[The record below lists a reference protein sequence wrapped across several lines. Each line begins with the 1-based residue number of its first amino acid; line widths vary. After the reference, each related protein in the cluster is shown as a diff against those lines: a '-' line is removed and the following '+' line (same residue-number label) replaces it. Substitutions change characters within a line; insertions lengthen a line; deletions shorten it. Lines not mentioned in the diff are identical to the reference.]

1 MAGFSREVA
10 KRIFAEELRNSNLSF
25 RDGEDQ
31 HQYAPMYLLTP
42 TGAKCNRVFVVG
54 TLTERDDIGGD
65 TEYWRGRIVDPTG
78 SILIYAGQYQPE
90 AAQKLSSIEPP
101 AYVAVVG
108 KPNLYQ
114 TEDGNVVISLRAEA
128 IQKVD
133 EATRD
138 RWILDTAERTQE
150 RLKVMGEASPVSGEF
165 STADKETALP
175 AMDVDRAKQHY
186 NTDIKQYRTMVI
198 RALNS
203 LRSDLGQGPKT
214 EPIED
219 VKLDG
224 ANRTS
229 VVEPESSKP
238 GYAQTNS
245 TDHGRVKQEPKQDP
259 SKKSKSKT
267 SAAKETHLSGFPD
280 SEQDEIETIPVFK
293 KS

>member
-1 MAGFSREVA
+1 MVGFSREVA

-42 TGAKCNRVFVVG
+42 TGAKCNRVFIVG

-78 SILIYAGQYQPE
+78 SILVYAGQYQPE
-90 AAQKLSSIEPP
+90 AAQKLASIEPP

-114 TEDGNVVISLRAEA
+114 TEDGNVMISLRAEA

-150 RLKVMGEASPVSGEF
+150 RLNTLAEAAPVSGEF

-186 NTDIKQYRTMVI
+186 NTDIKQYRMMVI

-219 VKLDG
+219 VKLD
-224 ANRTS
+224 ANVTS
-229 VVEPESSKP
+229 VEPESHKP
-238 GYAQTNS
+238 DYAQTTAN
-245 TDHGRVKQEPKQDP
+245 DRGKAKLEPKQDP
-259 SKKSKSKT
+259 SKKSKSKA
-267 SAAKETHLSGFPD
+267 SAAKETLLSGFSD
-280 SEQDEIETIPVFK
+280 SEQDEVETIPVFK

>member
-42 TGAKCNRVFVVG
+42 TGAKCNRAFIVG

-78 SILIYAGQYQPE
+78 SILVYAGQYQPE
-90 AAQKLSSIEPP
+90 AAQKLASIEPP
-101 AYVAVVG
+101 AHVAVVG

-138 RWILDTAERTQE
+138 KWILDAAERTQE
-150 RLKVMGEASPVSGEF
+150 RLKAMKEAAPVSSEF
-165 STADKETALP
+165 STADKSAALP

-186 NTDIKQYRTMVI
+186 GTDITQYRMMVI

-214 EPIED
+214 RPLEA
-219 VKLDG
+219 VKPD
-224 ANRTS
+224 ANKAS
-229 VVEPESSKP
+229 VIEPESLKP
-238 GYAQTNS
+238 DDTRIAAAE
-245 TDHGRVKQEPKQDP
+245 DGRVKMESRPDS
-259 SKKSKSKT
+259 SKKSKSKA
-267 SAAKETHLSGFPD
+267 SAAKETLLSGYPD
-280 SEQDEIETIPVFK
+280 SDQDEVETIPVFK

>member
-42 TGAKCNRVFVVG
+42 TGAKCNRVFIVG

-78 SILIYAGQYQPE
+78 SILVYAGQYQPE
-90 AAQKLSSIEPP
+90 AAQKLASIEPP

-138 RWILDTAERTQE
+138 KWILDAAERTQE
-150 RLKVMGEASPVSGEF
+150 RLKAMKEAAPVSSKF
-165 STADKETALP
+165 STADKSAALP
-175 AMDVDRAKQHY
+175 ALDVDRAKQHY
-186 NTDIKQYRTMVI
+186 GTDITQYRMMVI

-203 LRSDLGQGPKT
+203 LRSDLGQGQKT
-214 EPIED
+214 RPFEA
-219 VKLDG
+219 VKLDAG
-224 ANRTS
+224 RSS
-229 VVEPESSKP
+229 VVEPESRNPDDAKVESADQGKVRLEAK
-238 GYAQTNS
+238 GES
-245 TDHGRVKQEPKQDP
+245 
-259 SKKSKSKT
+259 SKKSKSKA
-267 SAAKETHLSGFPD
+267 SSAKETHLSGFPGN
-280 SEQDEIETIPVFK
+280 EQDEVETIPVFK

>member
-10 KRIFAEELRNSNLSF
+10 RRIFTEELRNSNLAF
-25 RDGEDQ
+25 RDNDDQ
-31 HQYAPMYLLTP
+31 YSPQYLLTP
-42 TGAKCNRVFVVG
+42 TGAKCNRIFLVG

-65 TEYWRGRIVDPTG
+65 KEYWRGRIVDPTG
-78 SILIYAGQYQPE
+78 SILIYAGQYDPE
-90 AAQKLSSIEPP
+90 AARMLAAIETP
-101 AYVAVVG
+101 AFVAVVG
-108 KPNLYQ
+108 KPKLYQ
-114 TEDGNVVISLRAEA
+114 PEDGSVIVNVRAEA

-150 RLKVMGEASPVSGEF
+150 RLNTLAEAAPVSGEF

-186 NTDIKQYRTMVI
+186 NTDIKQYRMMVI

-219 VKLDG
+219 VKLD
-224 ANRTS
+224 ANMAS
-229 VVEPESSKP
+229 VEPESHKP
-238 GYAQTNS
+238 DYAQTTAN
-245 TDHGRVKQEPKQDP
+245 DRGKAKLEPKQDL
-259 SKKSKSKT
+259 SKKSKSKA
-267 SAAKETHLSGFPD
+267 SAAKETLLSGFSD
-280 SEQDEIETIPVFK
+280 SEQDEVETIPVFK

>member
-42 TGAKCNRVFVVG
+42 TGAKCNRVFIVG

-78 SILIYAGQYQPE
+78 SILVYAGQYQPE

-138 RWILDTAERTQE
+138 RWILDTAGRTQE
-150 RLKVMGEASPVSGEF
+150 RIRAMLESAPGSGDF
-165 STADKETALP
+165 STADTAPALP
-175 AMDVDRAKQHY
+175 TLDVDRARQHY
-186 NTDIKQYRTMVI
+186 NTDVMQYRKMVI

-214 EPIED
+214 IAPEA
-219 VKLDG
+219 VKFDAG
-224 ANRTS
+224 KEST
-229 VVEPESSKP
+229 VELENPRHDE
-238 GYAQTNS
+238 AQTAS
-245 TDHGRVKQEPKQDP
+245 ADQGKVKPEAKTESP
-259 SKKSKSKT
+259 KKSKSKA
-267 SAAKETHLSGFPD
+267 SAAKETLLTGFSG

>member
-42 TGAKCNRVFVVG
+42 TGAKCNRVFIVG

-78 SILIYAGQYQPE
+78 SILVYAGQYQPE

-114 TEDGNVVISLRAEA
+114 TEDGTVVISLRAEA

-138 RWILDTAERTQE
+138 RWILDTAGRTQE
-150 RLKVMGEASPVSGEF
+150 RISAMLVSAPGSGEF
-165 STADKETALP
+165 STADTAPALP
-175 AMDVDRAKQHY
+175 TLDVDRARQHY
-186 NTDIKQYRTMVI
+186 NTDVMQYKKMVI

-203 LRSDLGQGPKT
+203 LRSDLVQGPKT
-214 EPIED
+214 IAPEAVKFDAGKESTVELENPRHDEAQIASAD
-219 VKLDG
+219 QGKVKLE
-224 ANRTS
+224 AKA
-229 VVEPESSKP
+229 ESP
-238 GYAQTNS
+238 
-245 TDHGRVKQEPKQDP
+245 
-259 SKKSKSKT
+259 KKSKSKT
-267 SAAKETHLSGFPD
+267 SAAKETLLTGFPGN
-280 SEQDEIETIPVFK
+280 EQDEIETIPVFK